1 MATRS
6 SPEVYLISAIL
17 RTGDITTA
25 LQAGIDAE
33 QFHAC
38 RNEWTWLT
46 DYLIKHRK
54 VPSKVA
60 FRQQFPA
67 FTIKAVDDVGHYTAM
82 VRSNHARRELTK
94 ALRTAADMLAVDDID
109 AAVAHM
115 HHEIVSISASMG
127 SATDDSD
134 IITNWEDTFKEVSGR
149 VERVGLRGM
158 AGIPT
163 GFTTLDE
170 RTGGPQPGHIWVV
183 AARLNVGK
191 MARNSTL
198 VSTPNGWKRH
208 GDLVVGDTVTGSDG
222 RPTKVIATYPH
233 YQERIYRVTFRD
245 GRTVDCGADHLWTT
259 RCGSKPWKVR
269 TTAEIMQ
276 WLADGKQRLS
286 IPTLS
291 GPVRYHGEEQRTH
304 SLYNPYLMGLLL
316 GDGHLG
322 RNGVTFTKN
331 DPELVE
337 GWGRNAVLRPGQGS
351 RGDSYYIRRL
361 VPTMERYGL
370 IGKRSWEKFIPEVYK
385 FAGPGAR
392 HALLQGLLD
401 TDGGLGGGANSVEYS
416 TTSDQLA
423 YDVRE
428 IVESL
433 GGYATM
439 HRRQTYYTHN
449 GEKRAGRPS
458 WRMII
463 SLPNEYPP
471 FRLKRKADGYKP
483 YVRRL
488 WPSRSIVSV
497 EALDEYEDMQC
508 ITVDNPDSLYC
519 LEGGILTH
527 NSWAMMRMATAA
539 IMDGYAVQYN
549 ALEQTRADVSM
560 RIHTFL
566 SGSIGKELFRN
577 LDLSQ
582 GRNFDLDSYKAFL
595 KGMKDHVEGRLHVSD
610 TSRGRVSPLTIAA
623 QIERNRPDI
632 VFIDYLTLM
641 EKTGTGDWLG
651 QPLDTPIPTPEGW
664 STMGDLAVGD
674 KVFDHDGKPCT
685 VIGKSPIWT
694 DRETYKITFD
704 DGETAYC
711 DGEHEWVFE
720 IVNGRRPHKNVVT
733 TMRTDEAIDYVWT
746 KERQPRRRLRIA
758 NTKPL
763 DLPAIELPV
772 GPYTLGVWLGDGTR
786 WGGFITKQDDDLFTG
801 IEAEGYTVKPRSD
814 KTQGGR
820 RVVGLTDDLK
830 AAHLIKDKRIPKQYL
845 RASIQQRL
853 ALLQGLMDTDGTW
866 NRCRDQAVFTNKNR
880 DLAEGV
886 AELVRSL
893 GWKPRIWRLGQR
905 KYGENKRFKPT
916 PGDDVIYDVTFT
928 PFGMNPFRMKRKA
941 ALVRLDGYL
950 RSRRRTVKAIEK
962 VEHID
967 TVCIGVDSP
976 SHTYLTGYAMIPT
989 HNSVAKLSADVKEVA
1004 MRYNIPIVV
1013 ASQLNRERGIA
1024 KRGEPVGAEAIS
1036 QSDAVGQDA
1045 DAVVTMAPVSK
1056 SVLAMKLV
1064 KYRHGLAGFKWF
1076 TQFQP
1081 SEGVFKEIS
1090 HDKAMTLKDQD
1101 DDQEDNT

>member
-163 GFTTLDE
+163 GFATLDE

-191 MARNSTL
+191 
-198 VSTPNGWKRH
+198 
-208 GDLVVGDTVTGSDG
+208 
-222 RPTKVIATYPH
+222 
-233 YQERIYRVTFRD
+233 
-245 GRTVDCGADHLWTT
+245 
-259 RCGSKPWKVR
+259 
-269 TTAEIMQ
+269 
-276 WLADGKQRLS
+276 
-286 IPTLS
+286 
-291 GPVRYHGEEQRTH
+291 
-304 SLYNPYLMGLLL
+304 
-316 GDGHLG
+316 
-322 RNGVTFTKN
+322 
-331 DPELVE
+331 
-337 GWGRNAVLRPGQGS
+337 
-351 RGDSYYIRRL
+351 
-361 VPTMERYGL
+361 
-370 IGKRSWEKFIPEVYK
+370 
-385 FAGPGAR
+385 
-392 HALLQGLLD
+392 
-401 TDGGLGGGANSVEYS
+401 
-416 TTSDQLA
+416 
-423 YDVRE
+423 
-428 IVESL
+428 
-433 GGYATM
+433 
-439 HRRQTYYTHN
+439 
-449 GEKRAGRPS
+449 
-458 WRMII
+458 
-463 SLPNEYPP
+463 
-471 FRLKRKADGYKP
+471 
-483 YVRRL
+483 
-488 WPSRSIVSV
+488 
-497 EALDEYEDMQC
+497 
-508 ITVDNPDSLYC
+508 
-519 LEGGILTH
+519 
-527 NSWAMMRMATAA
+527 SWAMVRMATAA

-595 KGMKDHVEGRLHVSD
+595 TGMKDHVEGRLHVSD

-641 EKTGTGDWLG
+641 EKTGTGDWL
-651 QPLDTPIPTPEGW
+651 
-664 STMGDLAVGD
+664 
-674 KVFDHDGKPCT
+674 
-685 VIGKSPIWT
+685 
-694 DRETYKITFD
+694 
-704 DGETAYC
+704 
-711 DGEHEWVFE
+711 
-720 IVNGRRPHKNVVT
+720 
-733 TMRTDEAIDYVWT
+733 
-746 KERQPRRRLRIA
+746 
-758 NTKPL
+758 
-763 DLPAIELPV
+763 
-772 GPYTLGVWLGDGTR
+772 
-786 WGGFITKQDDDLFTG
+786 
-801 IEAEGYTVKPRSD
+801 
-814 KTQGGR
+814 
-820 RVVGLTDDLK
+820 
-830 AAHLIKDKRIPKQYL
+830 
-845 RASIQQRL
+845 
-853 ALLQGLMDTDGTW
+853 
-866 NRCRDQAVFTNKNR
+866 
-880 DLAEGV
+880 
-886 AELVRSL
+886 
-893 GWKPRIWRLGQR
+893 
-905 KYGENKRFKPT
+905 
-916 PGDDVIYDVTFT
+916 
-928 PFGMNPFRMKRKA
+928 
-941 ALVRLDGYL
+941 
-950 RSRRRTVKAIEK
+950 
-962 VEHID
+962 
-967 TVCIGVDSP
+967 
-976 SHTYLTGYAMIPT
+976 
-989 HNSVAKLSADVKEVA
+989 SVAKLSADVKEVA

-1081 SEGVFKEIS
+1081 SEGIFKEIS